1 MGGIAAPVT
10 IRGSMTIK
18 KAVILAGGFGTRL
31 MEETESRPKPM
42 VEIGG
47 RPILWHIMKIY
58 AAFGINEFVIPLGYK
73 GHLIKQYF
81 AEYHLLA
88 SDITIDLADDAVVM
102 HRRTAEPWKVT
113 LVDTGLETM
122 TGGRIRRLRDHLP
135 EEEPFCLTYGD
146 GVAALDL
153 RAVAAFH
160 QDHGRMATVTAVRP
174 PSRFGALEIEEG
186 RVNRFREKPI
196 GDIWING
203 GFFILS
209 HKVLDLIDGDD
220 TVFEA
225 QPLERL
231 ASLGELMAH
240 RHEGFWQSM
249 DTLRD
254 KRLLEEL
261 WAKGHAPWKVW

>member
-1 MGGIAAPVT
+1 MI
-10 IRGSMTIK
+10 IK

-73 GHLIKQYF
+73 GQLIKQYF

-122 TGGRIRRLRDHLP
+122 TGGRLRRLRDHLP
-135 EEEPFCLTYGD
+135 DAEPFCLTYGD

-153 RAVAAFH
+153 RALAAFH
-160 QDHGRMATVTAVRP
+160 GEHGRMATVTAVRP
-174 PSRFGALEIEEG
+174 PSRFGALEIEDG
-186 RVNRFREKPI
+186 QVRRFREKPI

-209 HKVLDLIDGDD
+209 PKVLDLIDGDD

-225 QPLERL
+225 KPLERL

-240 RHEGFWQSM
+240 KHEGFWQSM

-254 KRLLEEL
+254 KRQLEEL
-261 WAKGHAPWKVW
+261 WAKGQAPWKIW

>member
-1 MGGIAAPVT
+1 MI
-10 IRGSMTIK
+10 IE

-31 MEETESRPKPM
+31 MEETETRPKPM

-58 AAFGINEFVIPLGYK
+58 AAFGIKEFIIPLGYK

-81 AEYHLLA
+81 SDYHRLA
-88 SDITIDLADDAVVM
+88 SDITIDLAEDITIM
-102 HRRTAEPWKVT
+102 HRRSAEPWKVT

-122 TGGRIRRLRDHLP
+122 TGGRIRRLRDHLS
-135 EEEPFCLTYGD
+135 ETEPFCLTYGD
-146 GVAALDL
+146 GVATIDL
-153 RAVAAFH
+153 KSLAAFH
-160 QDHGRMATVTAVRP
+160 QSHGKMATVTAVRP
-174 PSRFGALEIEEG
+174 PSRFGALEIDDG
-186 RVNRFREKPI
+186 QVRQFQEKPI
-196 GDIWING
+196 GEIWING

-209 HKVLDLIDGDD
+209 RKVLDLIDGDD

-231 ASLGELMAH
+231 AAMGELMAH
-240 RHEGFWQSM
+240 KHEGFWQSM

-261 WAKGHAPWKVW
+261 WAKGRAPWKVW

>member
-1 MGGIAAPVT
+1 M
-10 IRGSMTIK
+10 SIK

-31 MEETESRPKPM
+31 MEETEARPKPM

-47 RPILWHIMKIY
+47 KPILWHIMKIY

-81 AEYHLLA
+81 AEYHMLA
-88 SDITIDLADDAVVM
+88 SDVTIDLADDAVIM

-135 EEEPFCLTYGD
+135 ETEPFCLTYGD

-153 RAVAAFH
+153 RALAAFH
-160 QDHGRMATVTAVRP
+160 REHGRLATVTAVRP

-186 RVNRFREKPI
+186 QVQRFREKPI

-209 HKVLDLIDGDD
+209 RKVLDLIDGDD
-220 TVFEA
+220 IVFEA

-231 ASLGELMAH
+231 AALGELMAH
-240 RHEGFWQSM
+240 KHEGFWQSM

-261 WAKGHAPWKVW
+261 WAKGQAPWKVW